1 MSTSA
6 CIFGPPGGRCARVSP
21 ARNRPRTIRSYRARH
36 LHRCRWLSGQRGG
49 LSRGGPLRAQGYCQL
64 YKSRLGVYPL
74 SGVCK
79 SSNPESWPLLGI
91 RTFENRSNHPYL
103 PLVFE
108 IPPVKLTVPLE
119 RPLVIPFL
127 GSFAESPAA
136 EVVLHMPKWAPR
148 LSVKGS
154 VPVHT
159 TPMQYGGIGTKPR
172 CSRSSEPPSGTNRFV
187 DTTLTE
193 PQVTPHP
200 HGKRQMLR
208 VSVEPICEALQPCSG
223 FLDGKETIGVGLRT
237 LRCFSDAARGPSP
250 RRSSNARMRRATR
263 PVTRLTS
270 ASSGGGRT

>member
-159 TPMQYGGIGTKPR
+159 TPMQYGGIVQSLDAVVQVNLLPARIASSIPR
-172 CSRSSEPPSGTNRFV
+172 SLNR
-187 DTTLTE
+187 
-193 PQVTPHP
+193 
-200 HGKRQMLR
+200 RLR
-208 VSVEPICEALQPCSG
+208 PIHTVNG
-223 FLDGKETIGVGLRT
+223 
-237 LRCFSDAARGPSP
+237 RCFACR
-250 RRSSNARMRRATR
+250 
-263 PVTRLTS
+263 
-270 ASSGGGRT
+270 